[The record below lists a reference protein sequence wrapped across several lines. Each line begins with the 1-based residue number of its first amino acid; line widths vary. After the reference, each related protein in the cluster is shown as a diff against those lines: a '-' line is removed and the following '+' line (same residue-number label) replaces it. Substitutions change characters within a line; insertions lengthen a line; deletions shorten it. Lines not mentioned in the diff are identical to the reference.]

1 MPGDERTGSSVGTIA
16 RRDFGQEARGS
27 GRGRQSRRNLV
38 RAEQRP
44 SEYIEQDPAHIPR
57 KGVAKDGGWALPTP
71 RHSHP
76 AHGSEVGTELPRG
89 RLHRFLLKTY
99 RELTTP
105 KYRTHVFFFMSSER
119 LPKLTMRWSQMFP
132 APGAPGLASPAL
144 EWGAEW
150 WALSCC
156 PAPVGPLV
164 CPPPPARLPPSS
176 SMSLRDLP

>member
-76 AHGSEVGTELPRG
+76 AHGGEVGTELPRG

-105 KYRTHVFFFMSSER
+105 KYRTHVFFFYVLGTFTKTDNEMVTNVSSSR
-119 LPKLTMRWSQMFP
+119 GAWASFSRPGVGGRVVGTLLLPSACWSTGLSS
-132 APGAPGLASPAL
+132 AP
-144 EWGAEW
+144 
-150 WALSCC
+150 C
-156 PAPVGPLV
+156 
-164 CPPPPARLPPSS
+164 PPSS
-176 SMSLRDLP
+176 QLFSEPP